1 MSNPDPSRPVALITG
16 GTTGI
21 GFATARLLHDKGYAD
36 AAEAVANA
44 IRAAGGRAAV
54 TRADVGKPGEA
65 QGLVARTVKEF
76 GRLDIVVNNAADV
89 SQGPFQSVEL
99 DAVTAQFATNVVG
112 PVAIVKEF
120 LRHIPSDGG
129 RVINISSLAS
139 EHALANSSVYSATKS
154 ALDAL
159 TRVWA
164 HELGRLGVTVNA
176 VSPGPVETDASLH
189 YLNDEMRAM
198 FVARTPLGRLGV
210 PDDIAA
216 VVAFLASSD
225 AGWVTGQ
232 VLGTSGGF
240 VP

>member
-1 MSNPDPSRPVALITG
+1 LTVLPS
-16 GTTGI
+16 
-21 GFATARLLHDKGYAD
+21 
-36 AAEAVANA
+36 
-44 IRAAGGRAAV
+44 
-54 TRADVGKPGEA
+54 
-65 QGLVARTVKEF
+65 Q
-76 GRLDIVVNNAADV
+76 
-89 SQGPFQSVEL
+89 
-99 DAVTAQFATNVVG
+99 
-112 PVAIVKEF
+112 
-120 LRHIPSDGG
+120 GG

-139 EHALANSSVYSATKS
+139 EHALPSSSVYSATKS

-164 HELGRLGVTVNA
+164 HEFGRLGVTVNA

-189 YLNDEMRAM
+189 YLTDEARSM
-198 FVARTPLGRLGV
+198 FVTRTPLGRLGL

-232 VLGTSGGF
+232 VLGASGGF

>member
-1 MSNPDPSRPVALITG
+1 VA
-16 GTTGI
+16 
-21 GFATARLLHDKGYAD
+21 
-36 AAEAVANA
+36 
-44 IRAAGGRAAV
+44 
-54 TRADVGKPGEA
+54 RADVGKPGEA
-65 QGLVARTVKEF
+65 QGLVARTVEQL

-89 SQGPFQSVEL
+89 TQGPFESVEI
-99 DAVTAQFATNVVG
+99 DAATAQLATNVVG

-120 LRHIPSDGG
+120 LRHAPSKGG

-139 EHALANSSVYSATKS
+139 EHALPNSSVYSATKS
-154 ALDAL
+154 ALDVL

-164 HELGRLGVTVNA
+164 YEFGRLGVTVNA
-176 VSPGPVETDASLH
+176 VSPGPVETDATH
-189 YLNDEMRAM
+189 RYLNDDARAM

-232 VLGTSGGF
+232 VLGVSGGF
-240 VP
+240 AP